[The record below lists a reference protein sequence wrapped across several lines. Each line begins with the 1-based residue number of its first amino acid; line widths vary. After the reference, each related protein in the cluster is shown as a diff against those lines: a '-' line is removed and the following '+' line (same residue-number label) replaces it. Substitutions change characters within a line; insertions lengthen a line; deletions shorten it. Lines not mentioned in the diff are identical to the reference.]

1 MFFFIYRCAIGIFAE
16 TFVRTLT
23 LLGDAE
29 KYQRARP
36 LGSVVDAVLN
46 LHDPIS
52 APRVLSLKLTEALG
66 TIFYQISLGNN
77 IVINIGFQSIA
88 FLGIYKILEELD
100 PKTRL
105 AILPIFMLPSFNLW
119 SSVASK
125 ECIVVFAVCIISRYI
140 VRAHRGEIGRF
151 GFLEFLSFF
160 LLYIYKN
167 HYLPGILFVILS
179 ILVSR
184 FVLQR
189 SVVVLIGAAMG
200 GGLLYVFREKIGSLA
215 LAVQTH
221 WTLGDGEF
229 VGRTTRGFFF
239 SDQNDVFLRS
249 PYGMFQGFF
258 GPTYAEASIGI
269 LQLAAFIES
278 SIIIAFLLYM
288 FIRAFWR
295 LPVYNFL
302 MGVGGL
308 FWILFATYPLS
319 IMNPGSAV
327 RYRTGYFV
335 FVILIFVYLM
345 ARDTRSRG
353 PTASSR
359 AQGAGPPMA
368 EA

>member
-1 MFFFIYRCAIGIFAE
+1 
-16 TFVRTLT
+16 
-23 LLGDAE
+23 
-29 KYQRARP
+29 
-36 LGSVVDAVLN
+36 
-46 LHDPIS
+46 
-52 APRVLSLKLTEALG
+52 
-66 TIFYQISLGNN
+66 
-77 IVINIGFQSIA
+77 
-88 FLGIYKILEELD
+88 
-100 PKTRL
+100 
-105 AILPIFMLPSFNLW
+105 
-119 SSVASK
+119 
-125 ECIVVFAVCIISRYI
+125 
-140 VRAHRGEIGRF
+140 
-151 GFLEFLSFF
+151 
-160 LLYIYKN
+160 
-167 HYLPGILFVILS
+167 
-179 ILVSR
+179 
-184 FVLQR
+184 
-189 SVVVLIGAAMG
+189 
-200 GGLLYVFREKIGSLA
+200 
-215 LAVQTH
+215 
-221 WTLGDGEF
+221 
-229 VGRTTRGFFF
+229 
-239 SDQNDVFLRS
+239 
-249 PYGMFQGFF
+249 MFQGFF